1 MRSTLTLPVLA
12 TAALATAIAGV
23 VAVPHLQPAVAP
35 LITSQSAVDP
45 TPLVLLDEQ
54 SDIRDRK
61 AHARESARDA
71 AEKAAEKAAQQA
83 AAAREKERASRAR
96 RAAENA
102 DPRSI
107 ARALLAARGQAGQFG
122 CLDRLWTKESS
133 WQVRATNPSSGAYG
147 IPQSLPASKM
157 ATAGSDWRTNPR
169 TQIRWGLSYIGE
181 RYGSPCAAWAHSQ
194 SHNWY

>member
-12 TAALATAIAGV
+12 AAALATAIAGV

-45 TPLVLLDEQ
+45 TPLVLHDEQ
-54 SDIRDRK
+54 GDIRHRK
-61 AHARESARDA
+61 AHARKSAVAAQEA
-71 AEKAAEKAAQQA
+71 AEQAAQRA
-83 AAAREKERASRAR
+83 AAARESDRASRAR
-96 RAAENA
+96 RVVENA

-169 TQIRWGLSYIGE
+169 TQIRWGLGYIGE